1 MQSHSPVLCV
11 DNGTPILD
19 SSKTLEGF
27 RRRHKIL
34 RAISKTFYI
43 FMKLARINRIS
54 IHWGSEEN

>member
-11 DNGTPILD
+11 DNGTPILP
-19 SSKTLEGF
+19 
-27 RRRHKIL
+27 KIL

-54 IHWGSEEN
+54 IRWCELEGIIG